1 MRRLANLAL
10 LAYPLAYRR
19 RYGEEMRALLDD
31 VPADGRAVVD
41 LFRGAAVAHL
51 RPVPG
56 CGLAAEVRLRLGVG
70 GVLVCWAAFAVAGL
84 AFYKSVEGYPFSA
97 AGEAHPALGASYL
110 AVQIAAVVASI
121 AVVAGAALRRTPRL
135 VVAAGIVV
143 TAAMLAIAGAVAVYA
158 VSLSGLTLAG
168 EGNGPGGLIS
178 VELSLVLQVAAM
190 IALAVLATLSSGY
203 GWRALG
209 TASRPE

>member
-10 LAYPLAYRR
+10 LAYPLACRR
-19 RYGEEMRALLDD
+19 RYGEEMRALLED
-31 VPADGRAVVD
+31 VPADGRAAID
-41 LFRGAAVAHL
+41 LFRGAAIAHL
-51 RPVPG
+51 RPAPG
-56 CGLAAEVRLRLGVG
+56 YGLAAEDRLRLGVG

-84 AFYKSVEGYPFSA
+84 TFYKTVEGYPFSA

-121 AVVAGAALRRTPRL
+121 AVVVGAALRRAPRL
-135 VVAAGIVV
+135 VVAAAIVV

-158 VSLSGLTLAG
+158 ISLSGLALAG

-178 VELSLVLQVAAM
+178 VELSLVLDLTAM
-190 IALAVLATLSSGY
+190 IALAVLAALSSVR

-209 TASRPE
+209 NI

>member
-1 MRRLANLAL
+1 MKRLANLAL

-19 RYGEEMRALLDD
+19 RYGEEMQALLDD
-31 VPADGRAVVD
+31 APADGRAVVD
-41 LFRGAAVAHL
+41 LFRGALIAHL
-51 RPVPG
+51 RPAPG
-56 CGLAAEVRLRLGVG
+56 CGLVAEDRLRLGVG
-70 GVLVCWAAFAVAGL
+70 GVLACWAAFVVAGL

-110 AVQIAAVVASI
+110 SVQIAAVVASI
-121 AVVAGAALRRTPRL
+121 AVVVGAALRRAPRL

-143 TAAMLAIAGAVAVYA
+143 TAAMLAIVGAVALYA
-158 VSLSGLTLAG
+158 ISLSGLPLAG

-178 VELSLVLQVAAM
+178 VELSLVFQLAAM
-190 IALAVLATLSSGY
+190 IALAALATLSSVR